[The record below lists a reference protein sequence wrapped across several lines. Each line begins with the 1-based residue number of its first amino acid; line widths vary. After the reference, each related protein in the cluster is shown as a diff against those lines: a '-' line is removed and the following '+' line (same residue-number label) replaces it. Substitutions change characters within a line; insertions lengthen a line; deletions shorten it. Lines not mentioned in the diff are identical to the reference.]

1 MTKIENDP
9 AGAAQRATRPALPKR
24 FYAAAGVAE
33 RGGAFE
39 VRLDEKPVKTPER
52 RPLAL
57 PSRALAELVAAEWAA
72 QETVIDPA
80 TMPLTILANVAIDR
94 VAADPGATEAE
105 IAKYAGSDL
114 VCYRA
119 SEPAGLLG
127 GRLLGGGRR
136 HQQRHCRHDPCHTFS
151 GHDSSSS

>member
-33 RGGAFE
+33 RDGSFE

-57 PSRALAELVAAEWAA
+57 PSRALAELVAAEWTA
-72 QETVIDPA
+72 QESVIDPA
-80 TMPLTILANVAIDR
+80 TMPPELEITAKTWTDEIMGVRHRGLVGT
-94 VAADPGATEAE
+94 AAPLEGVQFHPESIMTRDG
-105 IAKYAGSDL
+105 KH
-114 VCYRA
+114 
-119 SEPAGLLG
+119 LLRRFLEMSG
-127 GRLLGGGRR
+127 G
-136 HQQRHCRHDPCHTFS
+136 
-151 GHDSSSS
+151 